1 MGYIG
6 HKRTHN
12 ALILLVIFCS
22 YFAGISLFSHTHIVN
37 GSSIVHSHLGGT
49 AEHNHSDSQYAVID
63 MLSNFQSEAA
73 VEPVCVGT
81 PFFKLSEIFIGY
93 EAPSSLNEV
102 LPVHTLRGP
111 PVA

>member
-1 MGYIG
+1 MGYMG

-63 MLSNFQSEAA
+63 MLSNFQSETA
-73 VEPVCVGT
+73 VDPVCAGT
-81 PFFKLSEIFIGY
+81 PFFALSEIVIGY
-93 EAPSSLNEV
+93 EAPSSVSEV

-111 PVA
+111 PAA

>member
-1 MGYIG
+1 MG
-6 HKRTHN
+6 RN
-12 ALILLVIFCS
+12 RRQWALILLVIFCS

-63 MLSNFQSEAA
+63 MLSNFQSETA
-73 VEPVCVGT
+73 VDPVCVGT
-81 PFFKLSEIFIGY
+81 PFFALSEIVIGY
-93 EAPSSLNEV
+93 EAPSSVNEV